1 MDKNLRE
8 VISFILSLTK
18 VEHLIMYI
26 SHKKEQFQVGYLK
39 ALASCA
45 GFDTGRWDVDNDCID
60 VTLKGV
66 GYPKPGR
73 RNPCI
78 DIQMKATQRFEEQGD
93 FYFYDLNVRN
103 YDHLRDECVSSPQYL
118 MVLHLPELVSDWI
131 NEAGSGITLNNKC
144 YWLSLR
150 GLPESSNSA
159 TVRVKIPKD
168 QKVTVSLLQYLME
181 QASIMGLKA

>member
-1 MDKNLRE
+1 
-8 VISFILSLTK
+8 
-18 VEHLIMYI
+18 MYI
-26 SHKKEQFQVGYLK
+26 SHQKEQFQVGYLK

-45 GFDTGRWDVDNDCID
+45 GFDTSSWSVDNDCVD

-78 DIQMKATQRFEEQGD
+78 DIQMKATEYFEEQGD
-93 FYFYDLNVRN
+93 FYIYDLNKRN

-118 MVLHLPELVSDWI
+118 MVLHLPENVGDWI
-131 NEAGSGITLNNKC
+131 DECDQGITLKNKC

-150 GLPESSNSA
+150 GYPESKNKT
-159 TVRVKIPKD
+159 TVRLKIPKK
-168 QKVTVSLLQYLME
+168 QHVTVSLLKNLMNK
-181 QASIMGLKA
+181 ASVEGQIA